1 MTPAKNNIS
10 RQKGKCSKS
19 LKDKE
24 KRGMVRDESG
34 DDDLNVDQ
42 HQTEGQH
49 NLQWMDT
56 LPPEKLL

>member
-1 MTPAKNNIS
+1 
-10 RQKGKCSKS
+10 
-19 LKDKE
+19 
-24 KRGMVRDESG
+24 MVGDDRR

-56 LPPEKLL
+56 LIGHTLCTVKLEVVATGNIQVLA

>member
-1 MTPAKNNIS
+1 
-10 RQKGKCSKS
+10 
-19 LKDKE
+19 
-24 KRGMVRDESG
+24 MVRDESG